1 MGTGSV
7 SLNGQH
13 GIEHEDSLVG
23 PLLKISVIGDL
34 TSQIIMQ
41 FLINIHQ

>member
-1 MGTGSV
+1 MSDQNNMKHTLLRP
-7 SLNGQH
+7 LNQ
-13 GIEHEDSLVG
+13 IAVAWDR
-23 PLLKISVIGDL
+23 